1 MDVDFLLGWIKRLRE
16 NCPGW
21 YSLLDAASYLTTTPL
36 DYSDATA
43 APDFTVMSFY
53 KIFGYPDLCAILLR
67 KEVGHMLIQRH
78 FYGGGSRSL
87 LTVEG
92 DNLPRDVLH
101 EALEDGTLPFHTIMA
116 LEASLNT
123 YTRLF
128 GSQINVARHA
138 ALITRLAYTLLWS
151 LQYPNGQPV
160 CQLYSLLNQGP
171 IIAFNLLSANGHYLG
186 YAAFEKLASVRNFSV
201 RTGGLCNPGGLQK
214 YLDLPT
220 EEMKQIFG
228 SGKECGDDTDI
239 IDGKIIGVV
248 RVSFGACSTVEEVVA
263 LVDFIR
269 EKYIEKRST
278 ISTTVAHAA

>member
-1 MDVDFLLGWIKRLRE
+1 M
-16 NCPGW
+16 
-21 YSLLDAASYLTTTPL
+21 
-36 DYSDATA
+36 A

-53 KIFGYPDLCAILLR
+53 KIFGYPDLGAVILR
-67 KEVGHMLIQRH
+67 KDLGHMLLQRQ
-78 FYGGGSRSL
+78 FYGGGSRL
-87 LTVEG
+87 FLTVEG
-92 DNLPRDVLH
+92 INAPRHVLH

-116 LEASLNT
+116 LDASLNN

-138 ALITRLAYTLLWS
+138 AIITRLAYTLLWS

-171 IIAFNLLSANGHYLG
+171 IIAFNLLSANGNFIG
-186 YAAFEKLASVRNFSV
+186 YAGFEKLASARRFAV

-220 EEMKQIFG
+220 EEMARIFG
-228 SGKECGDDTDI
+228 DGKECGDDTDI
-239 IDGKIIGVV
+239 VDGRIIGVI
-248 RVSFGACSTVEEVVA
+248 RVSFGACSTVEEVCA

-269 EKYIEKRST
+269 ETY
-278 ISTTVAHAA
+278 VAKSK